1 MTKLIF
7 ERTKP
12 CSDLQEPD
20 MKTESIQG
28 CECPYKTNENQEN
41 IQSDTFQRTIY
52 KRKFSCPSLEF
63 FRDNN
68 PMDCDPVQ
76 GQNQFVRERSVD
88 SDAGDFT
95 SAESVVETLDKLNGI
110 NTVIDNKKRKNK
122 LNRKCYGGP
131 ANLLVGSSSRYFK
144 DFRRDDVYKA
154 KIQQLIEK
162 KVLMNT
168 KYAHFREKIIFS
180 QNESFKR
187 FYE

>member
-12 CSDLQEPD
+12 CSELQDPD
-20 MKTESIQG
+20 MKTDSMKG
-28 CECPYKTNENQEN
+28 CECPYKANEDQEI
-41 IQSDTFQRTIY
+41 IQSNTFQRTIY

-68 PMDCDPVQ
+68 EIDCDPVQ

-95 SAESVVETLDKLNGI
+95 SAESVVETLDKLNEI

-144 DFRRDDVYKA
+144 DFRRDDVYRA

-162 KVLMNT
+162 KVLTTT
-168 KYAHFREKIIFS
+168 KYAHFREENLIS
-180 QNESFKR
+180 QNESLKNIL
-187 FYE
+187 